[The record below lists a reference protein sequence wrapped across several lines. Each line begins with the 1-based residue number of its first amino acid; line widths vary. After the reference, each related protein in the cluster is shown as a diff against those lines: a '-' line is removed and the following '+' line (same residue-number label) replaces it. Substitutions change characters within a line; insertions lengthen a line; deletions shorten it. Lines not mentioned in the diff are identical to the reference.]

1 MPSSHSS
8 LVSLF
13 SSRFFLARGFW
24 KKDGFRNCETV
35 IATVTR
41 GSDDGDDDDDADD
54 DDDGNGDDDGETVI
68 ATVTRGRA
76 FLSEDPRWGKK
87 IQPVFCYRFV
97 NLFCLRWRCV
107 QPSLSLNTVIN

>member
-13 SSRFFLARGFW
+13 SSRFFPARGFW

-41 GSDDGDDDDDADD
+41 GSDDGDDDDGED
-54 DDDGNGDDDGETVI
+54 DDDGDG
-68 ATVTRGRA
+68 AG
-76 FLSEDPRWGKK
+76 
-87 IQPVFCYRFV
+87 
-97 NLFCLRWRCV
+97 
-107 QPSLSLNTVIN
+107 

>member
-13 SSRFFLARGFW
+13 LSRFFPARGFW

-41 GSDDGDDDDDADD
+41 GSDDGDDDDDDD
-54 DDDGNGDDDGETVI
+54 DDLYIMVKCLC
-68 ATVTRGRA
+68 VCVLRF
-76 FLSEDPRWGKK
+76 FLFFFLHTSPPPFGLFHEKYK
-87 IQPVFCYRFV
+87 ISMCFGPF
-97 NLFCLRWRCV
+97 LGHL
-107 QPSLSLNTVIN
+107 

>member
-1 MPSSHSS
+1 MCPPNPKGFLASLWVKLMPSSHSS

-41 GSDDGDDDDDADD
+41 GSDDGDDDDDDDDDGDD
-54 DDDGNGDDDGETVI
+54 DDDNDYGKCNSYYDALRYNQQTI
-68 ATVTRGRA
+68 A
-76 FLSEDPRWGKK
+76 S
-87 IQPVFCYRFV
+87 QPQALVC
-97 NLFCLRWRCV
+97 
-107 QPSLSLNTVIN
+107 

>member
-41 GSDDGDDDDDADD
+41 GSDDGDDDDDDD
-54 DDDGNGDDDGETVI
+54 DDDGNDDGNDVNCHCNCHSSESIPLRRPKVGGKNPTC
-68 ATVTRGRA
+68 
-76 FLSEDPRWGKK
+76 FL
-87 IQPVFCYRFV
+87 
-97 NLFCLRWRCV
+97 
-107 QPSLSLNTVIN
+107 LSLCKFVLPSMAFCSTVAFIRYSN